1 MVLQMAP
8 EVFTQEW
15 VDAWCA
21 ALNASDAYR
30 EAAAG
35 WEGAVA
41 LVMSAERGGSRS
53 ERAVFLDVS
62 GGRCHGARVARAG
75 DVEAARYVIEAA
87 PDAWR
92 MMLGGELA
100 PLMALMT
107 GKLRLTR
114 GDFASLLPYANAAK
128 ELVVVATAIPFRFP
142 EDSAGV

>member
-1 MVLQMAP
+1 MAP

-15 VDAWCA
+15 ANAWCA

-30 EAAAG
+30 DAAAG
-35 WEGAVA
+35 WQGAVA
-41 LVMSAERGGSRS
+41 LVMSAGRGGSQS

-92 MMLGGELA
+92 MMLSGELA
-100 PLMALMT
+100 PLIALVT

-114 GDFASLLPYANAAK
+114 GDFASLLPYADAAR
-128 ELVVVATAIPFRFP
+128 ELVAVATAIPFRFP
-142 EDSAGV
+142 NESTGV